1 VEFENKL
8 VVIES
13 PSKKYLSV
21 ITTGQEFV
29 TNEGKIEFN
38 KITSLPIRL
47 ESSIG
52 ITFLIYVPSYKEFI
66 LLMKRGPQIIYPKD
80 VGSIVVSANL
90 NSHSKVLEI
99 GTGSGALTLFISS
112 LLGPNS
118 EFYSVDVNKKNQY
131 RAKKTIS
138 RYISNYSEEM
148 TKKVNFINEDISTF
162 SLESISV
169 SFDSIITDVPEPW
182 HFFSNNKIKHN
193 LFWVSYLP
201 SISQVSKLTNILE
214 ENNFQHIEIKEVLE
228 REWTVR
234 GNISRPKHSMV
245 GHTGFIVSGRYI
257 L

>member
-38 KITSLPIRL
+38 KITSLPILL

-52 ITFLIYVPSYKEFI
+52 TTFLIYVPSYKEFI

-182 HFFSNNKIKHN
+182 HFFSNNKVKYN

>member
-1 VEFENKL
+1 MEFENKL

-52 ITFLIYVPSYKEFI
+52 TTFLIYVPSYKEFI

-80 VGSIVVSANL
+80 VGSIVVSAN
-90 NSHSKVLEI
+90 
-99 GTGSGALTLFISS
+99 FISS